1 MQIKNMFSK
10 NNFVRKINGKSM
22 FKIFGPLSL
31 RGGKSHSRSL
41 ITESCCNFVPTEP
54 ISVFLVSK
62 YLGCLARAEN
72 LENSIHNWIY
82 YQAINNENPPSEK
95 TRIEHFQNIE
105 KLGNPGRRIFLWI
118 LEKNKT
124 PPEAKFFEKQ

>member
-1 MQIKNMFSK
+1 MSTRSTYTQNMSSK
-10 NNFVRKINGKSM
+10 
-22 FKIFGPLSL
+22 LQL
-31 RGGKSHSRSL
+31 
-41 ITESCCNFVPTEP
+41 
-54 ISVFLVSK
+54 
-62 YLGCLARAEN
+62 
-72 LENSIHNWIY
+72 

-105 KLGNPGRRIFLWI
+105 KLGNPGRRNFLWI